1 MEKVSTI
8 RKNLLISIIACQQLR
23 MLFITM
29 LDNRVHVQKGYK
41 STHPSICKL
50 VSEIDPYDAVI
61 YLYIHDLFVC
71 I

>member
-29 LDNRVHVQKGYK
+29 LNKRVNVQKGYK